1 MKLSLLML
9 ENRDFFV
16 DVALNSILSISV
28 VKCSKNWSFDLF
40 RKIHLVLL
48 SSELLLSTTLI
59 SALEQAQLL
68 SISTTAL
75 HTRCVRKDYA
85 WILSCLLKAI
95 QNRSKFKKCSTLLAL
110 LLIYSINKRLIAK
123 WSEKQT
129 KSAKKRSWTNF
140 GKFYPSKS

>member
-95 QNRSKFKKCSTLLAL
+95 QNRSKFSKKCIEHPFF
-110 LLIYSINKRLIAK
+110 IYSINKRLIAK

-140 GKFYPSKS
+140 GKFYPSKF